1 MTEGAVSSS
10 ASRSARRRNAG
21 GKEVSRLRPLPI
33 TSFDTRAI
41 STSCASPP
49 PAKLAPSAREIPLST
64 PTEYE
69 RAPSLPLRCYR
80 SAARRWRTRPTPR
93 PPKSPSGPCL
103 SIIAPRS
110 TCPSAFVPRD
120 VGICPDVKAPRAYG
134 RRREP
139 QGPTADQRVRPLQ
152 PRRAPSAPPAASA
165 RVSNRRRPNPPP
177 PSPRRTSPRQ
187 SLAGPF
193 QPGARQ
199 AQRGVLHPSS
209 MPRPP

>member
-49 PAKLAPSAREIPLST
+49 PAKLAPSAEIPLST

-139 QGPTADQRVRPLQ
+139 QGPTALLRFKGARPGPQLDDYRQTTRPPPHPDHRPLCS
-152 PRRAPSAPPAASA
+152 PCTTLGED
-165 RVSNRRRPNPPP
+165 RRREDCGQ
-177 PSPRRTSPRQ
+177 PSRRHHRS
-187 SLAGPF
+187 A
-193 QPGARQ
+193 
-199 AQRGVLHPSS
+199 
-209 MPRPP
+209 